1 MKKKIIVTGAAGF
14 IGFHLCKKL
23 IKNNFVIGL
32 DNISPYYS
40 KKLKKDRIKELKN
53 KNFKFFK
60 IDLKKKNLVKRIFKI
75 YKPDYVYHLA
85 AQAGVRY
92 SLIKPQNYINNNV
105 TVFQNI
111 LDLSREFNIK
121 ILLYASSSS
130 VYGDNKDTTL
140 NTNSKTDKPISPYAV
155 TKKTNEMMAY
165 AYSHLYKFP
174 TIGFRFF
181 TVYGPWGRPDMSL
194 YKFTHNIINNRKI
207 EIFNNGNHKRDFTY
221 IDDVVRTLNRAIIKF
236 GSKKKIN
243 NFFKNKP
250 PSLILNISGDKT
262 ITLLNYL
269 RIISKKLRKKPT
281 IIYRKLQ
288 PGDVIKTSANNVW
301 TKKILNYK
309 PLTPLSKGITK
320 FIKWYSVYYSRK
332 K

>member
-1 MKKKIIVTGAAGF
+1 M
-14 IGFHLCKKL
+14 
-23 IKNNFVIGL
+23 
-32 DNISPYYS
+32 
-40 KKLKKDRIKELKN
+40 
-53 KNFKFFK
+53 
-60 IDLKKKNLVKRIFKI
+60 
-75 YKPDYVYHLA
+75 A